1 MLLIIKT
8 QKIGFRTTL
17 KEIKV
22 FSFPKLAGLSGGLGM
37 KKFSMIMLNRC
48 GTLLNQIHTLD
59 NIIFKDVTQSLQQPS
74 PMQVCWIAPPGDVMK
89 LNTDGSAFGNPG
101 QAGFAGITMNSL
113 GNCGTQVSWDPVA
126 LQLQFM
132 QSYSPSIMV

>member
-89 LNTDGSAFGNPG
+89 LNTDGSAFGNPRDK
-101 QAGFAGITMNSL
+101 QDLAES
-113 GNCGTQVSWDPVA
+113 
-126 LQLQFM
+126 
-132 QSYSPSIMV
+132 